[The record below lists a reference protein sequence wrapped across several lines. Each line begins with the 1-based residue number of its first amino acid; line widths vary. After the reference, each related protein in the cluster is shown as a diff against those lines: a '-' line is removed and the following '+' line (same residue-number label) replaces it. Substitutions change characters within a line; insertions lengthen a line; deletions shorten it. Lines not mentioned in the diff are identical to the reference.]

1 MFNNPSLLNIPLLF
15 LDEFLQMRAQQHQ
28 ILHEVVNVMKFGF
41 TLAACQE
48 PENSSNKFIA
58 ADCCRNVL
66 QISAVN
72 SHILV
77 DAYLLEFSLEL
88 NEDLTPIRHNPLYQ
102 IK

>member
-1 MFNNPSLLNIPLLF
+1 MFNNLSLPNIPLLF
-15 LDEFLQMRAQQHQ
+15 LDDFIQMRAQQHQ
-28 ILHEVVNVMKFGF
+28 ILNEVVNLMKFGF
-41 TLAACQE
+41 TLAVCHE
-48 PENSSNKFIA
+48 PEAANNKFIA

-72 SHILV
+72 SQILV
-77 DAYLLEFSLEL
+77 DAYLLEFSLEI